1 MTPPTGDHSNRAV
14 RRVLRAYLWGM
25 TLADRGQQWLEN
37 RDPATH
43 TGATIGWYRRYQA
56 ADGQLYAVL
65 LSAYFFLTMFPA
77 MLVETSYVTGKPAA
91 FAVHAEHRLGLHD
104 PTSTLFV
111 SVFAGVSQHA
121 FVAVLLAVLGLVSF
135 GLGFGRVLQL
145 VHARAW
151 GIDLRKN
158 AIIDQSRYL
167 AVLLA
172 MLVMSLGYLLQQ
184 KYLGGRAAWIGWL
197 LDLGWLAILCG
208 FFIWSPRLLL
218 HHRIATRRLVPG
230 AVFTVLGLIALR
242 IASKF
247 VLAQWLDSYSK
258 TYGAVGIV
266 MGIIFWLITAAT
278 ILVLAAAL
286 SPALAHRRDLLDARH
301 RTQQQQ
307 PQPHRYR

>member
-1 MTPPTGDHSNRAV
+1 MTV
-14 RRVLRAYLWGM
+14 
-25 TLADRGQQWLEN
+25 ADRGQKWLET

-43 TGATIGWYRRYQA
+43 TGATISWYRRYQA

-91 FAVHAEHRLGLHD
+91 FAVHAEHRLGLHN

-121 FVAVLLAVLGLVSF
+121 FVAVLLAVLSLMTF
-135 GLGFGRVLQL
+135 GLGFGRVFQL

-158 AIIDQSRYL
+158 AIIDQTRYL
-167 AVLLA
+167 AVLVA

-184 KYLGGRAAWIGWL
+184 KYFGGRAAWIGWL
-197 LDLGWLAILCG
+197 LDLGWFAVLLG
-208 FFIWSPRLLL
+208 FFIWAPRLLL
-218 HHRIATRRLVPG
+218 HHRIETRQLVPG
-230 AVFTVLGLIALR
+230 AVFTLLGLIAVR
-242 IASKF
+242 IASNF
-247 VLAQWLDSYSK
+247 VLARWLDSYSK

-266 MGIIFWLITAAT
+266 MGIFFWIITAAT
-278 ILVLAAAL
+278 VLVLAAAL
-286 SPALAHRRDLLDARH
+286 SPALARRRELLDARH
-301 RTQQQQ
+301 Q
-307 PQPHRYR
+307 